1 MKTTIVFFASLF
13 IIAFSYT
20 SIKAQDV
27 GNILASVAD
36 GIKPEAFKGGW
47 EKASGDWKDKVAN
60 LDASKTE
67 DVTSAVSS
75 LLGNL
80 KGSAFLDG
88 AKKGIMKQLGDVS
101 NMGDIKGLFSSL
113 ISGLNPSMLKPEF
126 LSKKDS
132 LMQGLEMIN

>member
-1 MKTTIVFFASLF
+1 MKTTIVLFASLF
-13 IIAFSYT
+13 IIALSYS

-27 GNILASVAD
+27 GSILASVAD

-47 EKASGDWKDKVAN
+47 EKASGDWKDKVSN
-60 LDASKTE
+60 LDPSNIE
-67 DVTSAVSS
+67 DVTGSVST

-88 AKKGIMKQLGDVS
+88 AKKEIMKQLGNVS
-101 NMGDIKGLFSSL
+101 SMGDIKGLFSSL
-113 ISGLNPSMLKPEF
+113 ISGLDPSMLKPEF
-126 LSKKDS
+126 LSKKDA

>member
-1 MKTTIVFFASLF
+1 MKTMIVFFASMFL
-13 IIAFSYT
+13 ITVSYT
-20 SIKAQDV
+20 SVKSQDV

-47 EKASGDWKDKVAN
+47 EKESGEWKDKVAN
-60 LDASKTE
+60 LDPSKIE
-67 DVTSAVSS
+67 NVTGSVST

-88 AKKGIMKQLGDVS
+88 AKKEIMKQLGNVS
-101 NMGDIKGLFSSL
+101 SMGDIKGLFSSL
-113 ISGLNPSMLKPEF
+113 LSGLNPSMLKPEF
-126 LSKKDS
+126 LSKKDT